1 MEIYIDLC
9 NNKKSYAVARKHSE
23 LEQSNT
29 INIFES
35 DGKLPMLNWLM
46 VSFFFRQY
54 LGEESEPS
62 KMWITLSILLL
73 FEEGAKVL
81 TPAHL
86 EIKDSELVLECVW
99 FSVEKSEIQ
108 NLSARHNLWWRKE
121 MWSWLYVGSSITG
134 DESVPTAGPQW
145 LGPPKSVNPGS
156 PHFQTHRANEW
167 PFQEPI
173 DWRYLPYIRLIFQG
187 YVREYPHKI
196 WPEIW
201 YSQYLHFRILEF
213 LLSQWSW
220 KWWIQSGASTVP
232 ETTSPG
238 LR

>member
-1 MEIYIDLC
+1 MRL
-9 NNKKSYAVARKHSE
+9 
-23 LEQSNT
+23 
-29 INIFES
+29 IFL
-35 DGKLPMLNWLM
+35 GKIRDP
-46 VSFFFRQY
+46 
-54 LGEESEPS
+54 
-62 KMWITLSILLL
+62 
-73 FEEGAKVL
+73 
-81 TPAHL
+81 
-86 EIKDSELVLECVW
+86 ELVC
-99 FSVEKSEIQ
+99 SVYRTVLRRIDVGC
-108 NLSARHNLWWRKE
+108 HFDIYNLWWRKE
-121 MWSWLYVGSSITG
+121 MWSWLYVGSSIAG

-156 PHFQTHRANEW
+156 PYFQTHRANQW

-196 WPEIW
+196 WP
-201 YSQYLHFRILEF
+201 YMVQYLHFRILEF